1 MCVCQPGE
9 RGMDRKAYKLGA
21 RDALEMLKFIKETR
35 NMSWEDAWKYL
46 YTSIAEDT
54 LMDLMR
60 ELRV

>member
-1 MCVCQPGE
+1 
-9 RGMDRKAYKLGA
+9 MDRKAYKTGA

-35 NMSWEDAWKYL
+35 GMSWEEAWKYL
-46 YTSIAEDT
+46 YTSIAEDA